1 MKVIFKSVKTKY
13 VLTGLAICFISL
25 LIVSMFSYT
34 VSYNIASDL
43 SDKRINEAVLRNS
56 EEIDYWFSDRQ
67 HVIES
72 LSQDIE
78 ASGDFNQ
85 DYLIKL
91 IKSKMEIYKNETL
104 NFYIAFEDDKRK
116 LIMGADWTLPEGYDI
131 HNRPWYKM
139 AWQSDKV
146 IFTEPYVDAVTGEL
160 VITVA
165 KALRSNGKV
174 IGVLGTDIYLT
185 EVMKTVSASKINDNS
200 YGILLDSNGKII
212 SHPDEDFLPSENGF
226 KTPEEINWKEYNALI
241 NTLKSQKEDK
251 NIRIEL
257 KDYNNK
263 PVIFNFCKIA
273 SNNWYFGI
281 AISKTEYQKPLQNL
295 LLGFIGVFFI
305 SMSIAV
311 IIMLRLIKSMIEPIK
326 VLNNAVRKF
335 SYNNMSERVYIS
347 SEDEIGELGKSFNNM
362 ADTIQEYSISLE
374 KKVEERTRELKEKN
388 DTIMESIG
396 YARTLQNAIIPIISD
411 KLGIDKENCFSIWKP
426 RDIVG
431 GDMFW
436 CRKNEKQALL
446 AVADCTGHGVPA
458 ALMSM
463 TLSSIIDAVSREC
476 SYANPAEILSLINVR
491 LKEVLSQDK
500 DSCKIN
506 DGADMAL
513 LYIDKENR
521 KLIFSGA
528 KLNMFVV
535 SQGKATIIKG
545 TKNSVGYS
553 LNENFKYEDI
563 EVPYIEDGIYY
574 FTTDGFLDQNCE
586 LNTGGMGK
594 RRFMRLIESIYNLSM
609 DEQRKIISN
618 DIKQKLAKVPQ
629 RDDIT
634 VIGLKL

>member
-1 MKVIFKSVKTKY
+1 MKIIFKSVKTKY
-13 VLTGLAICFISL
+13 ILTGIIICLIS
-25 LIVSMFSYT
+25 ICTISIFSYT
-34 VSYNIASDL
+34 VSYSITSDL
-43 SDKRINEAVLRNS
+43 SDKIINEAVLRNS
-56 EEIDYWFSDRQ
+56 SEIDYWFSNRQ
-67 HVIES
+67 HIIES

-85 DYLIKL
+85 EYLVKL
-91 IKSKMEIYKNETL
+91 IKSKMEIYEKESL
-104 NFYIAFEDDKRK
+104 NFYIAFEDNQRN
-116 LIMGADWTLPEGYDI
+116 LIMGAEWILPEGYDI

-139 AWQSDKV
+139 ARNSDEV

-165 KALRSNGKV
+165 KALRNNGKI

-185 EVMKTVSASKINDNS
+185 EVIKAVNASKINENS
-200 YGILLDSNGKII
+200 YGILLDRKGRII
-212 SHPDEDFLPSENGF
+212 AHPNKSFLPSENGF
-226 KTPEEINWKEYNALI
+226 RTSEQIDWKEYNTLV
-241 NTLKSQKEDK
+241 NTLNSEKIDR

-263 PVIFNFCKIA
+263 QVVFNFCKVA

-281 AISKTEYQKPLQNL
+281 VIDKIEYQKPLHKL
-295 LLGFIGVFFI
+295 LLGFISAFFI
-305 SMSIAV
+305 SISIAL
-311 IIMLRLIKSMIEPIK
+311 IIMLRLIKSMIKPIK
-326 VLNNAVRKF
+326 ELNDMVRNF
-335 SYNNMSERVYIS
+335 SSDNMSERVNIS
-347 SEDEIGELGKSFNNM
+347 SEDEIGKLSNSFNNM

-374 KKVEERTRELKEKN
+374 RKVEERTHELKEKN
-388 DTIMESIG
+388 DTIIESIQ
-396 YARTLQNAIIPIISD
+396 YARTLQSAIIPILSE
-411 KLGIDKENCFSIWKP
+411 KLGISEKNCFSIWKP

-431 GDMFW
+431 GDLFW
-436 CRKNEKQALL
+436 CRRNKKHSLL
-446 AVADCTGHGVPA
+446 AIADCTGHGVPA

-476 SYANPAEILSLINVR
+476 SYDNPAEMLSLINIR

-513 LYIDKENR
+513 LCIDKENK

-535 SQGKATIIKG
+535 SLGKANMIKG
-545 TKNSVGYS
+545 TNNSVGYS
-553 LNENFKYEDI
+553 FDKDFQYKDI
-563 EVPYIEDGIYY
+563 EVPYIEDGVYY
-574 FTTDGFLDQNCE
+574 FTTDGFLDQNQEFNC
-586 LNTGGMGK
+586 GGMGK
-594 RRFMRLIESIYNLSM
+594 KRFMCLIEGIYNLPM
-609 DEQRKIISN
+609 EKQREIIDT
-618 DIKQKLAKVPQ
+618 DIKQKLVKVPQ